1 MTETPPRKKILIVE
15 DDPDLLVVLEHSL
28 GAAYA
33 VVTVRYGS
41 AAFEEI
47 LRHRPHLVL
56 MDVHVPQANG
66 MEICAQV
73 RAHRELKTLPVLFL
87 TGQTDQWTRD
97 KARLSGA
104 SGYLTK
110 PIEPQA
116 LLAAI
121 RDLIGL

>member
-1 MTETPPRKKILIVE
+1 MTETPPRKKVLIVE
-15 DDPDLLVVLEHSL
+15 DDPDLLAVLEQSL
-28 GAAYA
+28 SAAYA

-47 LRHRPHLVL
+47 LKRRPHLVL

-66 MEICAQV
+66 MEICARI

-87 TGQTDQWTRD
+87 TGQTDQWTRE
-97 KARLSGA
+97 KARQSGA

-121 RDLIGL
+121 RDFIGL

>member
-1 MTETPPRKKILIVE
+1 ME
-15 DDPDLLVVLEHSL
+15 DDPDLLAVLEQSL
-28 GAAYA
+28 REAYA

-41 AAFEEI
+41 AAFDEI
-47 LRHRPHLVL
+47 LKHRPNLVL
-56 MDVHVPQANG
+56 MDVHIPQANG

-73 RAHRELKTLPVLFL
+73 RAHRELKVIPVLFL
-87 TGQTDQWTRD
+87 TGQTDPWTRE
-97 KARLSGA
+97 KARQSGA

-110 PIEPQA
+110 PMEPQA